1 MRMSI
6 CLNAEAEEYRM
17 FRVSFPDYFA
27 AHCGLEFDASPAD
40 LRQWREEIN
49 RFLNAREIAK
59 QVRGKLRAN
68 HVTQRELADS
78 VGMSEQALS
87 NKLRGLKN
95 FTLRD
100 VSRIADFFDVSTD
113 FVLGREPLEVA

>member
-1 MRMSI
+1 MSLVI
-6 CLNAEAEEYRM
+6 QEQCT
-17 FRVSFPDYFA
+17 
-27 AHCGLEFDASPAD
+27 
-40 LRQWREEIN
+40 
-49 RFLNAREIAK
+49 IAK
-59 QVRGKLRAN
+59 QVRGRLRAN

-100 VSRIADFFDVSTD
+100 VSRIADFFDVSVD
-113 FVLGREPLEVA
+113 SLLGRAPLEVA

>member
-1 MRMSI
+1 M
-6 CLNAEAEEYRM
+6 
-17 FRVSFPDYFA
+17 
-27 AHCGLEFDASPAD
+27 
-40 LRQWREEIN
+40 
-49 RFLNAREIAK
+49 
-59 QVRGKLRAN
+59 RAN

-113 FVLGREPLEVA
+113 FVLGRTPLEVK

>member
-1 MRMSI
+1 M
-6 CLNAEAEEYRM
+6 
-17 FRVSFPDYFA
+17 
-27 AHCGLEFDASPAD
+27 
-40 LRQWREEIN
+40 
-49 RFLNAREIAK
+49 
-59 QVRGKLRAN
+59 RAN

-100 VSRIADFFDVSTD
+100 VSRIADFFDVSVD
-113 FVLGREPLEVA
+113 SLLGREPLEVK

>member
-1 MRMSI
+1 MSLVI
-6 CLNAEAEEYRM
+6 QEQRT
-17 FRVSFPDYFA
+17 
-27 AHCGLEFDASPAD
+27 
-40 LRQWREEIN
+40 
-49 RFLNAREIAK
+49 IAK
-59 QVRGKLRAN
+59 QVRGQLRAN

-100 VSRIADFFDVSTD
+100 VSRIADFFDVSVD
-113 FVLGREPLEVA
+113 SLLGREPLEVK

>member
-1 MRMSI
+1 MS
-6 CLNAEAEEYRM
+6 LA
-17 FRVSFPDYFA
+17 
-27 AHCGLEFDASPAD
+27 
-40 LRQWREEIN
+40 IN
-49 RFLNAREIAK
+49 EQQTIAK
-59 QVRGKLRAN
+59 QVRGKLHAN

>member
-1 MRMSI
+1 MSLVI
-6 CLNAEAEEYRM
+6 QEQRT
-17 FRVSFPDYFA
+17 
-27 AHCGLEFDASPAD
+27 
-40 LRQWREEIN
+40 
-49 RFLNAREIAK
+49 IAK
-59 QVRGKLRAN
+59 QVRGKLRVN

-113 FVLGREPLEVA
+113 FVLGRAPLEVK

>member
-1 MRMSI
+1 M
-6 CLNAEAEEYRM
+6 
-17 FRVSFPDYFA
+17 
-27 AHCGLEFDASPAD
+27 
-40 LRQWREEIN
+40 
-49 RFLNAREIAK
+49 
-59 QVRGKLRAN
+59 RAN

-113 FVLGREPLEVA
+113 FVLGRELLEVA

>member
-1 MRMSI
+1 M
-6 CLNAEAEEYRM
+6 
-17 FRVSFPDYFA
+17 
-27 AHCGLEFDASPAD
+27 
-40 LRQWREEIN
+40 
-49 RFLNAREIAK
+49 
-59 QVRGKLRAN
+59 RAN

-113 FVLGREPLEVA
+113 FVLGREPLEVK

>member
-1 MRMSI
+1 MS
-6 CLNAEAEEYRM
+6 LSTNE
-17 FRVSFPDYFA
+17 
-27 AHCGLEFDASPAD
+27 
-40 LRQWREEIN
+40 QQT
-49 RFLNAREIAK
+49 IAK
-59 QVRGKLRAN
+59 QVRRQLRVN
-68 HVTQRELADS
+68 HLTQRELADS

-113 FVLGREPLEVA
+113 FVIGRAPLEVKLC

>member
-1 MRMSI
+1 M
-6 CLNAEAEEYRM
+6 
-17 FRVSFPDYFA
+17 
-27 AHCGLEFDASPAD
+27 
-40 LRQWREEIN
+40 
-49 RFLNAREIAK
+49 
-59 QVRGKLRAN
+59 RAN

-78 VGMSEQALS
+78 VGMSDQALS

-113 FVLGREPLEVA
+113 FVLGREPLEVK